1 MEATA
6 TPQKYAIPAFYPQ
19 YASYYSYG
27 NAQYASLPLVFT
39 YRRIWSADRKT
50 DLMKISPG
58 DISLQDW
65 EWGNDYRPGT
75 KQDNLIYTRQ
85 QLSEMGQLKPGGWRG
100 GLRVESL
107 KSAEQLAEGYFYWL
121 VAGNTDS
128 QLGAGVKHP
137 DSHLRY
143 LQGLDSP
150 MGTVNGLSKYPYMRE
165 GRRLI
170 GRVSTDYPQG
180 FSIDEID
187 ISRQNYEQPYYR
199 QKLSPVMYQ
208 ALKKALASLGES
220 GMQRTQSTVF
230 PDSVGIGHYAID
242 IHGCM
247 ALSPPERAGNYERL
261 GERQARAQT
270 YPFQIPLRAM
280 IPQKIDNLLV
290 TGTNIATSHISAAAY
305 RTQPIEWS
313 AGAAAGM
320 TATFAL
326 EQNIWAYQLV
336 ENLPQKNAQLMTL
349 QERLRDRGNPI
360 AFPVSLVEWLWKWR
374 LLITGV

>member
-1 MEATA
+1 
-6 TPQKYAIPAFYPQ
+6 
-19 YASYYSYG
+19 
-27 NAQYASLPLVFT
+27 
-39 YRRIWSADRKT
+39 
-50 DLMKISPG
+50 
-58 DISLQDW
+58 
-65 EWGNDYRPGT
+65 
-75 KQDNLIYTRQ
+75 
-85 QLSEMGQLKPGGWRG
+85 
-100 GLRVESL
+100 
-107 KSAEQLAEGYFYWL
+107 
-121 VAGNTDS
+121 
-128 QLGAGVKHP
+128 
-137 DSHLRY
+137 
-143 LQGLDSP
+143 
-150 MGTVNGLSKYPYMRE
+150 MGTVRGLSKYPYIRE

-170 GRVSTDYPQG
+170 GRASADYPQG

-187 ISRQNYEQPYYR
+187 ISRQNYEQPFYR
-199 QKLSPVMYQ
+199 QKLSP
-208 ALKKALASLGES
+208 ALYRDLKRTLASLGES

-290 TGTNIATSHISAAAY
+290 TGTNIATSHISTAAY

-336 ENLPQKNAQLMTL
+336 ETLPQKNAQLITL
-349 QERLRDRGNPI
+349 QKRLRDRGNPI
-360 AFPVSLVEWLWKWR
+360 SFPASPVDGCGNSGSMPNSSRARVRER
-374 LLITGV
+374 SHC